1 MKIWKLTF
9 LSWSRIGDLF
19 WYFQRYYAL
28 WVTPPSEIWAAFN
41 TAGTN
46 FLCFFFFFFVNS
58 YRCFVSVLKWISLS
72 CTCQLNRAEVG
83 SAGGLIRTEVC
94 VERVPLCGCR
104 KRLWNA
110 PLSTKDC
117 VGISLQLMYHNTQC
131 NVICFLLCGCLSADP
146 SCCTVLLSL
155 SVFVCIDYGQQ

>member
-1 MKIWKLTF
+1 MKADLSLLEPNRWPF
-9 LSWSRIGDLF
+9 LVF
-19 WYFQRYYAL
+19 PAL
-28 WVTPPSEIWAAFN
+28 LCALG
-41 TAGTN
+41 GTHH
-46 FLCFFFFFFVNS
+46 LKYEQHSTLLAPISCAFFFFFVNS
-58 YRCFVSVLKWISLS
+58 CRCFVSVLKWISLS
-72 CTCQLNRAEVG
+72 CTCQLNRAEQC
-83 SAGGLIRTEVC
+83 GGLIRTEVC
-94 VERVPLCGCR
+94 IERVPLCGCR

-110 PLSTKDC
+110 PLSTKDR

>member
-1 MKIWKLTF
+1 MKADLSLLEPNRWPFLVFPALLCALGDTTIWNMSSIQHCWHQFPVL
-9 LSWSRIGDLF
+9 
-19 WYFQRYYAL
+19 
-28 WVTPPSEIWAAFN
+28 
-41 TAGTN
+41 
-46 FLCFFFFFFVNS
+46 FFFFFVNS